1 MPETENEESP
11 RNVTVRETL
20 TVVLGLVA
28 LAAVQLC
35 LTASFS
41 LFDRYLWLDE
51 IHTHLLVT
59 DPELTHAAAALAGG
73 ADFNPPGLYLML
85 RGLDVFTGGGP
96 ISWRAAAVGSVLAA
110 LLGIYLLVRHAAG
123 RAAAAIAVI
132 VVWSHPLVVFQAFE
146 ARFYAPWLAAVVWL
160 AYSLARYS
168 REEAGPFWRIAVA
181 ACSVAVCL
189 IHYFGVISLV
199 LVTAA
204 HLAFNWRSTR
214 DPLRLLAALSAGP
227 AALLACIPLYLGQR
241 GSLTVPTWMPDPTWQ
256 STLGFLHG
264 LFLFPIL
271 ALMIV
276 AAGRY
281 FSSGAEFP
289 PESMPL
295 PARKHTNPKRKRGR
309 QVLSSLA
316 LRVGVRCVKLDGER
330 YISGRLRPLAGL
342 TGLLALP
349 AVLIA
354 LSYAAQP
361 AMMGRYALPAIAAVA
376 PVAALMA
383 RGIDRPRWSVVCVVL
398 LLLGSCNL
406 AGVRQYMQTRD
417 ADWDQLAA
425 WLASDHPH
433 VPVLFELRDDLYP
446 MCQIAPSLAGEFYFH
461 DFPDAAPGWQTR
473 RFTVERD
480 VARNHHRLYGW
491 PQLLTPDDLN
501 RLGRIYYVASRPDPA
516 RVTQQFPGFN
526 VRRVRDNVF
535 ELSALEPS
543 ESVARLAIP
552 PYASGGRELADSSS
566 R

>member
-271 ALMIV
+271 ALTIV

-281 FSSGAEFP
+281 FSSDAGPRFRIGL
-289 PESMPL
+289 ES
-295 PARKHTNPKRKRGR
+295 
-309 QVLSSLA
+309 V
-316 LRVGVRCVKLDGER
+316 
-330 YISGRLRPLAGL
+330 SGRLRPLAGP